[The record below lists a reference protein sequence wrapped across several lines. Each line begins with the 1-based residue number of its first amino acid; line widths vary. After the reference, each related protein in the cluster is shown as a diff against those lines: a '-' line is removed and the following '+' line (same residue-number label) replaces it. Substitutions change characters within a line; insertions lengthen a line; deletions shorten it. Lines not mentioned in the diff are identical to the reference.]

1 MAATGSFYTYTKQ
14 VSLEAHAAQEDGLG
28 VVIGADS
35 NHYMSKSAAPGAGEA
50 IDYVTTKTAA
60 AAGDELDVAVVG
72 LGEVVQLRADAAIAY
87 GAKVMVQADG
97 RFITATS
104 TNIAQYKA
112 VQAASQGS
120 VFSAVRIEQETI
132 A

>member
-1 MAATGSFYTYTKQ
+1 MAATGSFYTHTKQ
-14 VSLEAHAAQEDGLG
+14 ISLEAHAAQEDGLG

-35 NHYMSKSAAPGAGEA
+35 NHYMSKSAAPGAGAA

-72 LGEVVQLRADAAIAY
+72 LGEVVQLRADAVVAY
-87 GAKVMVQADG
+87 GAKVAVKTNG
-97 RFITATS
+97 RFITGVAT
-104 TNIAQYKA
+104 NVVQYKA
-112 VQAASQGS
+112 VQAAVQGS

>member
-1 MAATGSFYTYTKQ
+1 MAATGSFFTYTKQ
-14 VSLEAHAAQEDGLG
+14 ISLEAHAAQEDGLG

-35 NHYMSKSAAPGAGEA
+35 NHYMSKSAAPAAGAA

-72 LGEVVQLRADAAIAY
+72 LGEVVQLRADAVIAY
-87 GAKVMVQADG
+87 DAKVAVKTNG
-97 RFITATS
+97 RFITGVAT
-104 TNIAQYKA
+104 NVVQYKA

>member
-1 MAATGSFYTYTKQ
+1 MTATGSFYTYTKQ
-14 VSLEAHAAQEDGLG
+14 ISLEAHAAQEDGLG

-35 NHYMSKSAAPGAGEA
+35 NHYMSKSAAPGAGAA

-72 LGEVVQLRADAAIAY
+72 LGEVAQLRADAAIAY
-87 GAKVMVQADG
+87 GAKVAVKTNG
-97 RFITATS
+97 RFITGAAT
-104 TNIAQYKA
+104 NVVQYKA
-112 VQAASQGS
+112 VQAAVQGS

>member
-1 MAATGSFYTYTKQ
+1 MSTTGSYYTHTQ
-14 VSLEAHAAQEDGLG
+14 STALEAHAKQEDGIG

-35 NHYMSKSAAPGAGEA
+35 AHFMAKSAAPAEGAA
-50 IDYVTTKTAA
+50 IDYVTFKRAE
-60 AAGDELDVAVVG
+60 AAGDELSVAVVG
-72 LGEVVQLRADAAIAY
+72 LGEVVQLRADDDIAY
-87 GAKVMVQADG
+87 GAKVMVKTNG

-104 TNIAQYKA
+104 SKITQYKA

>member
-14 VSLEAHAAQEDGLG
+14 ISLEAHAAQEDGLG
-28 VVIGADS
+28 VVVGADS
-35 NHYMSKSAAPGAGEA
+35 NHYMSKSAAPGAGAA

-72 LGEVVQLRADAAIAY
+72 LGEAVQLRADAVIAY
-87 GAKVMVQADG
+87 GAKVAVKTNG
-97 RFITATS
+97 RFITGVS
-104 TNIAQYKA
+104 TNVVQYKA

>member
-14 VSLEAHAAQEDGLG
+14 APLEAHAAQEDGLG

-35 NHYMSKSAAPGAGEA
+35 NHYMSKSAAPGAGAA

-72 LGEVVQLRADAAIAY
+72 LGEVVQLRADAVIAY
-87 GAKVMVQADG
+87 GAKVMVQANG
-97 RFITATS
+97 RFITATA

-112 VQAASQGS
+112 VQAAVQGS